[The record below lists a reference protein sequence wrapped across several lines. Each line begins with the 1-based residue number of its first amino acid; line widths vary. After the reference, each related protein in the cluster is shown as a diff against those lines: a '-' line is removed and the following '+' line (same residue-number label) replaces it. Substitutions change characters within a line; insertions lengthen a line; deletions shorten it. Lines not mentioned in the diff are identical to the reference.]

1 MQWTLKNWNWLK
13 FDLLFLKIKTKHE
26 TEEWKE
32 MMSNE
37 EKTSL
42 EKKKSVTPS
51 KSKLTD
57 IKVAKIYAE
66 IEMVYFYKT
75 SL

>member
-42 EKKKSVTPS
+42 EKKKSVMPS

-57 IKVAKIYAE
+57 IKVTKLYAE
-66 IEMVYFYKT
+66 IKMVYFYKT

>member
-13 FDLLFLKIKTKHE
+13 FDPLFLKIKTKHE

-32 MMSNE
+32 MKSNV

-42 EKKKSVTPS
+42 EKKSQS
-51 KSKLTD
+51 RRL
-57 IKVAKIYAE
+57 KV
-66 IEMVYFYKT
+66 
-75 SL
+75 S

>member
-32 MMSNE
+32 MMSNV

-42 EKKKSVTPS
+42 EKKKSVAPS

-57 IKVAKIYAE
+57 IKVTKIYAE
-66 IEMVYFYKT
+66 IKMVYFYKT